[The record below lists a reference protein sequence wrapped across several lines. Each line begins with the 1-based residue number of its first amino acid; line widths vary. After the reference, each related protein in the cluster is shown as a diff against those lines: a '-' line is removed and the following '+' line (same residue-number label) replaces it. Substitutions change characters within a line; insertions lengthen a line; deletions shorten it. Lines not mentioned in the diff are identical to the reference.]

1 MSRRDRDFEQCTVQ
15 NILTLEKSSRCQLLS
30 KLLDQVNLQSL
41 FKRFRL
47 AHKHTYIYS
56 GMGNMYLYIRCSMC
70 INCFS

>member
-15 NILTLEKSSRCQLLS
+15 NILTLEKSRRCQLLS

-47 AHKHTYIYS
+47 AHKHTYIYIAVW
-56 GMGNMYLYIRCSMC
+56 GTC
-70 INCFS
+70 ICT